1 MLTPTTISKE
11 KSQNPVMD
19 YELLRK
25 EAIAYI
31 QRLSGKI
38 WTDYNAHD
46 PGMTILE
53 VLCYAI
59 TDLGYRSNLPISD
72 LLADATGSLKDQFFK
87 ASEVLPSKAL
97 TINDY
102 RKLLMDVEVVE
113 DLDGEKLYAGIKNA
127 WIEIRPTNEIPVFPD
142 RKEKKLAYQPFPKS
156 EKALQMGIL
165 YDVLLE
171 FDENELLGDLNENK
185 ISMEIEVDEHPDLA
199 GMVIDIQVEFPRWDA
214 DIDWND
220 PTEIKKSIIDIIV
233 QFQNVPDGF
242 ELSYRS
248 TLSNIIKIEGSELT
262 PSGPIAINS
271 LGALNTQVNNF
282 VFKNEEGILSFY
294 LLKIK
299 KVKEILAEAKK
310 TIYANRNLCE
320 DFVNF
325 HALRVEEI
333 LVCADIE
340 LHAEA
345 DVEATEAAIFT
356 QISKFLSPQVNFYEL
371 DEMLHRCKSVRISR
385 NPAI

>member
-72 LLADATGSLKDQFFK
+72 LLADSTGSLKDQFFK
-87 ASEVLPSKAL
+87 ASEILPSKAL

-113 DLDGEKLYAGIKNA
+113 NFDGKDLYAGIKNA
-127 WIEIRPTNEIPVFPD
+127 WIEIRPSNEIPVFPD

-156 EKALQMGIL
+156 EKALPMGIL
-165 YDVLLE
+165 
-171 FDENELLGDLNENK
+171 
-185 ISMEIEVDEHPDLA
+185 
-199 GMVIDIQVEFPRWDA
+199 
-214 DIDWND
+214 
-220 PTEIKKSIIDIIV
+220 
-233 QFQNVPDGF
+233 
-242 ELSYRS
+242 
-248 TLSNIIKIEGSELT
+248 
-262 PSGPIAINS
+262 
-271 LGALNTQVNNF
+271 
-282 VFKNEEGILSFY
+282 
-294 LLKIK
+294 
-299 KVKEILAEAKK
+299 
-310 TIYANRNLCE
+310 
-320 DFVNF
+320 
-325 HALRVEEI
+325 
-333 LVCADIE
+333 
-340 LHAEA
+340 
-345 DVEATEAAIFT
+345 
-356 QISKFLSPQVNFYEL
+356 
-371 DEMLHRCKSVRISR
+371 
-385 NPAI
+385 